1 MNYEIKWP
9 DGKKITHRKLSDG
22 WVQAMMPGKVPNR
35 IITETKAATDRA
47 AYAKRGAVVV
57 EETCSQS

>member
-1 MNYEIKWP
+1 
-9 DGKKITHRKLSDG
+9 
-22 WVQAMMPGKVPNR
+22 MPGKVPNR

-57 EETCSQS
+57 VEEYTGERS